1 MLTKEQIGEIRT
13 AYRDAKDQKKQIG
26 ILADLYACDKA
37 EIRQVLGIEDAPPQ
51 APLADQPDQP
61 TPKKRVVKSYDQ
73 AVRKQ
78 LVKAV
83 LLDGESTTAV
93 CERMGVPAGTAAK
106 WLADA
111 RKKQAEF
118 LAYDP
123 KSEDPAA
130 KEQKTAPEH
139 PKSVTHHRT
148 PGLDPGVILRELQ
161 TGVEGLQTFVDN
173 FAGVDIF
180 EDDQWV
186 MLDIILAKAE
196 GFAAGM
202 DTAIQLRGGTTDE
215 MDH

>member
-1 MLTKEQIGEIRT
+1 MLSKEQIGEIRT
-13 AYRDAKDQKKQIG
+13 AYRDAKDPKKQIG

-51 APLADQPDQP
+51 APPADKPA
-61 TPKKRVVKSYDQ
+61 PKKRVVKSYDQ

-78 LVKAV
+78 LTKAV

-148 PGLDPGVILRELQ
+148 PGLDPEVILRELQ
-161 TGVEGLQTFVDN
+161 TGVEGLQAFVDN

-180 EDDQWV
+180 EDDQWA
-186 MLDIILAKAE
+186 MLDVILAKAE

-202 DTAIQLRGGTTDE
+202 DTALQLRRYNG
-215 MDH
+215 

>member
-1 MLTKEQIGEIRT
+1 MLTKEQIGEIRI
-13 AYRDAKDQKKQIG
+13 AYRDAKDPKKQIG

-37 EIRQVLGIEDAPPQ
+37 EILQVLGIEDAPPQ
-51 APLADQPDQP
+51 APPADKP

-78 LVKAV
+78 LTKAV

-118 LAYDP
+118 MAYDT
-123 KSEDPAA
+123 KSEDPAV

-148 PGLDPGVILRELQ
+148 PGLDPEAILRELQ

-180 EDDQWV
+180 EDGQWA

-196 GFAAGM
+196 GFTAGM
-202 DTAIQLRGGTTDE
+202 DTAIQLGE
-215 MDH
+215 VQL

>member
-1 MLTKEQIGEIRT
+1 MLNKEQIGEIRT
-13 AYRDAKDQKKQIG
+13 AYRDAKDPKKQIG
-26 ILADLYACDKA
+26 IPADLYACDKA
-37 EIRQVLGIEDAPPQ
+37 EIRQVLGIEDAPLQ
-51 APLADQPDQP
+51 APPADKP

-78 LVKAV
+78 LTKAV

-123 KSEDPAA
+123 KSEEPAA

-148 PGLDPGVILRELQ
+148 PGLDPETILRELQ
-161 TGVEGLQTFVDN
+161 TGVEGLQAFVDN

-180 EDDQWV
+180 EDDQWA
-186 MLDIILAKAE
+186 MLDVILAKAE

-202 DTAIQLRGGTTDE
+202 DTALQLRRYNG
-215 MDH
+215 

>member
-1 MLTKEQIGEIRT
+1 MLTKEQIGEIRI
-13 AYRDAKDQKKQIG
+13 AYRDAKNPKKQIG

-37 EIRQVLGIEDAPPQ
+37 EILQVLGIEDAPPQ
-51 APLADQPDQP
+51 APPAA
-61 TPKKRVVKSYDQ
+61 KKPAAKRAVKSYDQ
-73 AVRKQ
+73 AVRDQ
-78 LVKAV
+78 LTKAV
-83 LLDGESTTAV
+83 LLGGESAAAA
-93 CERMGVPAGTAAK
+93 CERLGVPAGTAAK

-123 KSEDPAA
+123 KSEPAA
-130 KEQKTAPEH
+130 KEPKTAPEQ

-148 PGLDPGVILRELQ
+148 PGLDPEAILRELQ

-180 EDDQWV
+180 EDDQWA

-202 DTAIQLRGGTTDE
+202 DTAIQLGEVQR
-215 MDH
+215 

>member
-1 MLTKEQIGEIRT
+1 MLSKEQIGEIRT

-51 APLADQPDQP
+51 APPADKP
-61 TPKKRVVKSYDQ
+61 TPKRRAVKSYDQ
-73 AVRKQ
+73 AVRDQ

-123 KSEDPAA
+123 KSEPVAKDP
-130 KEQKTAPEH
+130 KTAP
-139 PKSVTHHRT
+139 
-148 PGLDPGVILRELQ
+148 GLEPEAILRELQ
-161 TGVEGLQTFVDN
+161 TGVEGLQAFVDN

-180 EDDQWV
+180 EDDQWA
-186 MLDIILAKAE
+186 MLDVILAKAE

>member
-13 AYRDAKDQKKQIG
+13 AYRDAKDPKKQIG

-37 EIRQVLGIEDAPPQ
+37 EIRQVLGIEDAPLQ
-51 APLADQPDQP
+51 APPADKP

-123 KSEDPAA
+123 KSEPAA
-130 KEQKTAPEH
+130 KEPKPAPEQ

-148 PGLDPGVILRELQ
+148 PGLDPETILRELQ
-161 TGVEGLQTFVDN
+161 TGVEGLQAFVDN

-180 EDDQWV
+180 EDDQWA

-202 DTAIQLRGGTTDE
+202 DTALQLRGGTTDE

>member
-1 MLTKEQIGEIRT
+1 MLNKEQIGEIRT
-13 AYRDAKDQKKQIG
+13 AYRDAKDPKKQIG

-37 EIRQVLGIEDAPPQ
+37 EIRQVLGIEDAPLQ
-51 APLADQPDQP
+51 APPADKP

-78 LVKAV
+78 LTKAV
-83 LLDGESTTAV
+83 LLDGESTAAA
-93 CERMGVPAGTAAK
+93 CERLGVPQGTAAK
-106 WLADA
+106 WVADA

-148 PGLDPGVILRELQ
+148 PSLDPEAILRELQ
-161 TGVEGLQTFVDN
+161 TGVEGLQAFVDN

-180 EDDQWV
+180 EDDQWA
-186 MLDIILAKAE
+186 MLDVILAKAE

-202 DTAIQLRGGTTDE
+202 DTALQLRRYNG
-215 MDH
+215 

>member
-13 AYRDAKDQKKQIG
+13 AYRDAKDPKKQIS

-61 TPKKRVVKSYDQ
+61 MPKKRVVKSYDQ
-73 AVRKQ
+73 TVRDQ
-78 LVKAV
+78 LTKAV
-83 LLDGESTTAV
+83 LLDGESTPAA

-123 KSEDPAA
+123 KSEPAS
-130 KEQKTAPEH
+130 KEPKPAPEQ

-148 PGLDPGVILRELQ
+148 PGLDPEAILRELQ
-161 TGVEGLQTFVDN
+161 TGVEGLQAFVDN

-180 EDDQWV
+180 EDDQWA
-186 MLDIILAKAE
+186 MLDVILAKAE

-202 DTAIQLRGGTTDE
+202 DTALQLRGGTTDE

>member
-1 MLTKEQIGEIRT
+1 MLNKEQIGEIRT
-13 AYRDAKDQKKQIG
+13 AYRDAKDPKKQIG

-51 APLADQPDQP
+51 APPADKPA
-61 TPKKRVVKSYDQ
+61 PKKRVVKSYDQ

-78 LVKAV
+78 LTKAV

-123 KSEDPAA
+123 KSEPAA

-139 PKSVTHHRT
+139 PKSVTHRT

-161 TGVEGLQTFVDN
+161 TGVEGLQAFVDN

-180 EDDQWV
+180 EDDQWA

-202 DTAIQLRGGTTDE
+202 DTALQLRRYNG
-215 MDH
+215 

>member
-1 MLTKEQIGEIRT
+1 MLNKEQIGEIRT
-13 AYRDAKDQKKQIG
+13 AYRDAKDPKKQIG

-37 EIRQVLGIEDAPPQ
+37 EIRQVLGIEDAPLQ
-51 APLADQPDQP
+51 APPADKP

-78 LVKAV
+78 LTKAV

-118 LAYDP
+118 LDYDP
-123 KSEDPAA
+123 KSEEPAA

-148 PGLDPGVILRELQ
+148 PGLDPETILLELQ
-161 TGVEGLQTFVDN
+161 TGVEGLQAFVDN

-180 EDDQWV
+180 EDDQWA
-186 MLDIILAKAE
+186 MLDVILAKAE

-202 DTAIQLRGGTTDE
+202 DTALQLRRYNG
-215 MDH
+215 

>member
-1 MLTKEQIGEIRT
+1 MLNKEQIGEIRT
-13 AYRDAKDQKKQIG
+13 AYRDAKDPKKQIG

-37 EIRQVLGIEDAPPQ
+37 EIRQVLGIEDAPLQ
-51 APLADQPDQP
+51 APPADKP

-78 LVKAV
+78 LTKAV

-118 LAYDP
+118 LDYDP
-123 KSEDPAA
+123 KSEEPAA

-148 PGLDPGVILRELQ
+148 PGLDPETILRELQ
-161 TGVEGLQTFVDN
+161 TGVEGLQAFVDN

-180 EDDQWV
+180 EDDQWA
-186 MLDIILAKAE
+186 MLDVILAKAE

-202 DTAIQLRGGTTDE
+202 DTALQLRRYNG
-215 MDH
+215 

>member
-13 AYRDAKDQKKQIG
+13 AYRDAKDPKKQIG
-26 ILADLYACDKA
+26 ILADLYACDKD

-51 APLADQPDQP
+51 APPADQP

-73 AVRKQ
+73 TVRDQ
-78 LVKAV
+78 LTKAV
-83 LLDGESTTAV
+83 LLDGESTPAA
-93 CERMGVPAGTAAK
+93 CERLGVPAGTAAK

-118 LAYDP
+118 LVYDP
-123 KSEDPAA
+123 KSEPAA
-130 KEQKTAPEH
+130 KEPKPAPDQS
-139 PKSVTHHRT
+139 KSVTHHRT
-148 PGLDPGVILRELQ
+148 PGLDPEAILRELQ
-161 TGVEGLQTFVDN
+161 TGVEGLQAFVDN

-180 EDDQWV
+180 EDDQWA

-202 DTAIQLRGGTTDE
+202 DTAIQLGE
-215 MDH
+215 VQL

>member
-1 MLTKEQIGEIRT
+1 MLNKEQIGEIRT
-13 AYRDAKDQKKQIG
+13 AYRDAKDPKKQIC
-26 ILADLYACDKA
+26 ILADLYVCDKA
-37 EIRQVLGIEDAPPQ
+37 EIRQVLGIEDAPLQ
-51 APLADQPDQP
+51 APPADKP

-78 LVKAV
+78 LTKAV

-118 LAYDP
+118 LDYDP
-123 KSEDPAA
+123 KSEEPAA

-148 PGLDPGVILRELQ
+148 PGLDPETILRELQ
-161 TGVEGLQTFVDN
+161 TGVEGLQAFVDN

-180 EDDQWV
+180 EDDQWA
-186 MLDIILAKAE
+186 MLDVILAKAE

-202 DTAIQLRGGTTDE
+202 DTALQLRRYNG
-215 MDH
+215 

>member
-13 AYRDAKDQKKQIG
+13 AYRDAKDPKKQIS

-37 EIRQVLGIEDAPPQ
+37 EIRQVLGIEDTPPQ
-51 APLADQPDQP
+51 APPADKP
-61 TPKKRVVKSYDQ
+61 TPNKRVVKSYDQ

-78 LVKAV
+78 LTKAV

-118 LAYDP
+118 MAYDP
-123 KSEDPAA
+123 KSEDPAV

-148 PGLDPGVILRELQ
+148 PGLDPEAILRELQ

-173 FAGVDIF
+173 FAGIDIF
-180 EDDQWV
+180 DDDQLA

-202 DTAIQLRGGTTDE
+202 DTAIQLGE
-215 MDH
+215 VQL

>member
-51 APLADQPDQP
+51 APPADQPDQ
-61 TPKKRVVKSYDQ
+61 
-73 AVRKQ
+73 
-78 LVKAV
+78 
-83 LLDGESTTAV
+83 
-93 CERMGVPAGTAAK
+93 
-106 WLADA
+106 
-111 RKKQAEF
+111 
-118 LAYDP
+118 
-123 KSEDPAA
+123 
-130 KEQKTAPEH
+130 

-161 TGVEGLQTFVDN
+161 TGVEGLQAFVDN

-180 EDDQWV
+180 DDDQWA

-202 DTAIQLRGGTTDE
+202 DTALQLRRYNG
-215 MDH
+215 

>member
-1 MLTKEQIGEIRT
+1 MLTKEQIGEIRA
-13 AYRDAKDQKKQIG
+13 AYRDAKDQKKQIS

-51 APLADQPDQP
+51 APPADKPA
-61 TPKKRVVKSYDQ
+61 PKKRVVKSYDQ

-78 LVKAV
+78 LTKAV
-83 LLDGESTTAV
+83 LLDVESTTAV

-118 LAYDP
+118 LDYDP
-123 KSEDPAA
+123 KSEEPAA
-130 KEQKTAPEH
+130 KEQKTAPEQ

-148 PGLDPGVILRELQ
+148 PGLDPEAILRELQ
-161 TGVEGLQTFVDN
+161 TGVEGLQAFVDN

-180 EDDQWV
+180 EDDQWA
-186 MLDIILAKAE
+186 MLDVILAKAE

-202 DTAIQLRGGTTDE
+202 DTALQLRRYNG
-215 MDH
+215 

>member
-1 MLTKEQIGEIRT
+1 MLTKEQIGEIRA
-13 AYRDAKDQKKQIG
+13 AYRDAKDQKKQIS

-51 APLADQPDQP
+51 APPADKPA
-61 TPKKRVVKSYDQ
+61 PKKRVVKSYDQ

-78 LVKAV
+78 LTKAV

-118 LAYDP
+118 LDYDP
-123 KSEDPAA
+123 KSEEPAA
-130 KEQKTAPEH
+130 KEQKTAPEQ

-148 PGLDPGVILRELQ
+148 PGLDPEAILRELQ
-161 TGVEGLQTFVDN
+161 TGVEGLQAFVDN

-180 EDDQWV
+180 EDDQWA
-186 MLDIILAKAE
+186 MLDVILAKAE

-202 DTAIQLRGGTTDE
+202 DTALQLRRYNG
-215 MDH
+215 

>member
-1 MLTKEQIGEIRT
+1 MLSKEQIGEIRA
-13 AYRDAKDQKKQIG
+13 AYRDAKDPKKQIG

-37 EIRQVLGIEDAPPQ
+37 EIRQALGIEDAPPQ
-51 APLADQPDQP
+51 APPADQP

-78 LVKAV
+78 LIKAL
-83 LLDGESTTAV
+83 LLDGPSTTAA
-93 CERMGVPAGTAAK
+93 CERLGVPAGTASK
-106 WLADA
+106 WLAAA

-123 KSEDPAA
+123 KSEEPAA
-130 KEQKTAPEH
+130 KEPKPAPEQ

-148 PGLDPGVILRELQ
+148 PGLDPEAILRELQ

-180 EDDQWV
+180 SRDQWET
-186 MLDIILAKAE
+186 LDLVLAKAE

-202 DTAIQLRGGTTDE
+202 DTAIQLGE
-215 MDH
+215 VQP

>member
-1 MLTKEQIGEIRT
+1 MLNKEQIGEIRT
-13 AYRDAKDQKKQIG
+13 AYRDAKDPKKQIG

-51 APLADQPDQP
+51 APPADKPA
-61 TPKKRVVKSYDQ
+61 PKKRVVKSYDQ

-78 LVKAV
+78 LTKAV
-83 LLDGESTTAV
+83 LLDGESSTAV

-123 KSEDPAA
+123 KSEPAA

-139 PKSVTHHRT
+139 PKSVTHRT

-161 TGVEGLQTFVDN
+161 TGVEGLQAFVDN

-180 EDDQWV
+180 EDDQWA

-202 DTAIQLRGGTTDE
+202 DTALQLRRYNG
-215 MDH
+215 

>member
-1 MLTKEQIGEIRT
+1 MLTKEQIGEIRA
-13 AYRDAKDQKKQIG
+13 AYRDAKNPKKQIG

-37 EIRQVLGIEDAPPQ
+37 EILQVLGIEDAPPQ
-51 APLADQPDQP
+51 APPADKP

-78 LVKAV
+78 LTKAV

-130 KEQKTAPEH
+130 KEPKPAPEQ
-139 PKSVTHHRT
+139 PKSVTHYRT
-148 PGLDPGVILRELQ
+148 PGLDPEAILRELQ
-161 TGVEGLQTFVDN
+161 TGVEGLQAFVDN

-180 EDDQWV
+180 EDDQWA

-196 GFAAGM
+196 GFTAGM
-202 DTAIQLRGGTTDE
+202 DTAIQLGE
-215 MDH
+215 VQL

>member
-1 MLTKEQIGEIRT
+1 MIDYNAYRRKIDRLQNAENGEEKIFAAMVPLSGEIL
-13 AYRDAKDQKKQIG
+13 AQIIQITNG
-26 ILADLYACDKA
+26 FTIMEA
-37 EIRQVLGIEDAPPQ
+37 QAPP
-51 APLADQPDQP
+51 ADKP
-61 TPKKRVVKSYDQ
+61 TPKKRAVKSYDQ

-78 LVKAV
+78 LTKAV
-83 LLDGESTTAV
+83 LLGGESAAAV

-111 RKKQAEF
+111 RKKQAKF

-123 KSEDPAA
+123 KSEPAA
-130 KEQKTAPEH
+130 KEPKTAPEQ

-148 PGLDPGVILRELQ
+148 PGLDPEAILRELQ

-180 EDDQWV
+180 EDDQWA

-196 GFAAGM
+196 GFTAGM
-202 DTAIQLRGGTTDE
+202 DTAIQLGE
-215 MDH
+215 VQL